1 MESTESLA
9 TRVRLGYL
17 QALADRPLEVLRGLD
32 REATAEQA
40 IHQARSRQVSLR
52 TRDRIIEAVVRAY
65 RVGQRQLW
73 GPVLLEI
80 LGPQLTETVQQF
92 GILAPLVDSDDLGQQ
107 LVLEV
112 LSAAATVP
120 IPEGARWVEQRLLR
134 RAGFNL
140 ARWLYK
146 QSRLM
151 RSAVDPDSNLVTQ
164 EAYRVYQE
172 RQRLEEAIESL
183 EGPYPDGRT
192 RRRRRR
198 QATTT
203 RRGR

>member
-17 QALADRPLEVLRGLD
+17 QALADRPLEVLRGLEK
-32 REATAEQA
+32 EATADEAVRQT
-40 IHQARSRQVSLR
+40 RSRQVSLR

-80 LGPQLTETVQQF
+80 LGPQLTEAVQQF
-92 GILAPLVDSDDLGQQ
+92 GILAPLVESDDLGQQ

-140 ARWLYK
+140 ARWLFK
-146 QSRLM
+146 QSRSM
-151 RSAVDPDSNLVTQ
+151 RWSVDPDSTLVSR
-164 EAYRVYQE
+164 EAYRVYLE

-183 EGPYPDGRT
+183 EGPYPDRAK
-192 RRRRRR
+192 RRRR
-198 QATTT
+198 QRPVA

>member
-9 TRVRLGYL
+9 ARVRLGYL
-17 QALADRPLEVLRGLD
+17 QALADRPLEVLRGLEK
-32 REATAEQA
+32 EATAEEA
-40 IHQARSRQVSLR
+40 VHRARSRQVSLR

-80 LGPQLTETVQQF
+80 LGPQLTEAVQQF
-92 GILAPLVDSDDLGQQ
+92 GILAPLVESDDLGQQ
-107 LVLEV
+107 LILEV

-146 QSRLM
+146 QSRST
-151 RSAVDPDSNLVTQ
+151 RWAVDPDSTLVSR
-164 EAYRVYQE
+164 EAYRVYLEQ
-172 RQRLEEAIESL
+172 QRLEEAIESL
-183 EGPYPDGRT
+183 EGPYPDRAN
-192 RRRRRR
+192 RRRR
-198 QATTT
+198 QRPVA

>member
-9 TRVRLGYL
+9 ARVRLGYL
-17 QALADRPLEVLRGLD
+17 QALADRPLEVLRGLEK
-32 REATAEQA
+32 EATAEEA
-40 IHQARSRQVSLR
+40 VHRARSRQVSLR

-80 LGPQLTETVQQF
+80 LGPQLTEAVQQF
-92 GILAPLVDSDDLGQQ
+92 GILAPLVESDDLGQQ
-107 LVLEV
+107 LILEV

-146 QSRLM
+146 QSRST
-151 RSAVDPDSNLVTQ
+151 RWAVDPDSTLVSR
-164 EAYRVYQE
+164 EAYRVYLEQ
-172 RQRLEEAIESL
+172 QRLEEAIESL
-183 EGPYPDGRT
+183 EGPYPDRAK
-192 RRRRRR
+192 RRRR
-198 QATTT
+198 QRPVA